1 MSGSVPDVLDPA
13 CYREI
18 VRLAL
23 AEDVRSGDIT
33 TAATIPPAQRAAGD
47 LIVRSA
53 CVLAGL
59 DIWAEAFLQLDPDAK
74 ITRLRRDGERC
85 AAGETVA
92 RITGAAAAL
101 LAAERTALNFLQR
114 LSGIA
119 TLTRRFVDAVAG
131 SSIVLD
137 TRKTTPTLRSL
148 EKYAVRAGGGANHR
162 TALDDGMLIKD
173 NHIQVAGSLTAA
185 VQRGRAAGHRLP
197 IEVEVASLDEA
208 EAALAAGADIIL
220 LDNLPAHEVREAV
233 ARIGGRAQTEASGG
247 VTLERAAEL
256 AATGV
261 TYISVGALTHSAP
274 AIDCSFDLHPTEKAG
289 TSQFRKGDD
298 DH

>member
-1 MSGSVPDVLDPA
+1 MTGSAPGTLDPA

-18 VRLAL
+18 VRRAL

-33 TAATIPPAQRAAGD
+33 TAATIPETQRAAGA
-47 LIVRSA
+47 LIVKSA

-59 DIWAEAFLQLDPDAK
+59 DVAAEAFLQLDPDVEV
-74 ITRLRRDGERC
+74 TRLRSDGERC
-85 AAGETVA
+85 AAGDTVA
-92 RITGAAAAL
+92 RITGSAAAL

-131 SSIVLD
+131 RSVVLD
-137 TRKTTPTLRSL
+137 TRKTTPTLRAL
-148 EKYAVRAGGGANHR
+148 EKYAVRAGGGTNHR
-162 TALDDGMLIKD
+162 SALDDGMLIKD
-173 NHIQVAGSLTAA
+173 NHIQVAGSLSAA
-185 VQRGRAAGHRLP
+185 VRRGRAAGHGLP
-197 IEVEVASLDEA
+197 VEVEAGSLDEA
-208 EAALAAGADIIL
+208 AAALVAGADIIL
-220 LDNLPAHEVREAV
+220 LDNLPADAVREAV
-233 ARIGGRAQTEASGG
+233 ARIGGRVRTEASGG

-274 AIDCSFDLHPTEKAG
+274 AVDCSFDLHPEPGKAG
-289 TSQFRKGDD
+289 I
-298 DH
+298 

>member
-1 MSGSVPDVLDPA
+1 MTVQPLDPA
-13 CYREI
+13 CYRDL
-18 VRLAL
+18 VRRAL
-23 AEDVRSGDIT
+23 AEDVRSGDAT
-33 TAATIPPAQRAAGD
+33 TAATIPAAQRAAGEV
-47 LIVRSA
+47 IVRSP

-59 DIWAEAFLQLDPDAK
+59 DVAAEAFLQLDPQAE
-74 ITRLRRDGERC
+74 ITRLRQDGERC
-85 AAGETVA
+85 AAGDTVA
-92 RITGAAAAL
+92 RIAGAAPAL

-131 SSIVLD
+131 RAVVLD
-137 TRKTTPTLRSL
+137 TRKTTPTLRAL

-173 NHIQVAGSLTAA
+173 NHIQVAGSLTVA
-185 VQRGRAAGHRLP
+185 VRRARAAGQRLP
-197 IEVEVASLDEA
+197 IEVEAASLEEA
-208 EAALAAGADIIL
+208 AAALAAGADIIL
-220 LDNLPAHEVREAV
+220 LDNLPADAVRAAV
-233 ARIGGRAQTEASGG
+233 ARIGGRARTEASGG

-274 AIDCSFDLHPTEKAG
+274 AADCSFDLHPLPGVAATAAVAPAG
-289 TSQFRKGDD
+289 E
-298 DH
+298 

>member
-1 MSGSVPDVLDPA
+1 MSGSGPDPLDPG
-13 CYREI
+13 CYREL
-18 VRLAL
+18 VRRAL
-23 AEDVRSGDIT
+23 AEDVRSGDVT
-33 TAATIPPAQRAAGD
+33 TAATIPAAQRAAGK
-47 LIVRSA
+47 LVVKSP

-59 DIWAEAFLQLDPDAK
+59 DVAMEAFVQCDPRAE
-74 ITRLRRDGERC
+74 ITRVRRDGERC

-92 RITGAAAAL
+92 RIFGAATEL

-131 SSIVLD
+131 RAVVLD
-137 TRKTTPTLRSL
+137 TRKTTPTLRAL

-173 NHIQVAGSLTAA
+173 NHIQVAGSLAAA
-185 VQRGRAAGHRLP
+185 VRCAKAAGHSLP
-197 IEVEVASLDEA
+197 IEVEADSLEAA
-208 EAALAAGADIIL
+208 EAALAAGADVIL
-220 LDNLPAHEVREAV
+220 LDNLPTHEVREAV

-261 TYISVGALTHSAP
+261 TSISVGALTHSAP
-274 AIDCSFDLHPTEKAG
+274 AVDCSFDLHPLPAVWSTGQEP
-289 TSQFRKGDD
+289 RN
-298 DH
+298 